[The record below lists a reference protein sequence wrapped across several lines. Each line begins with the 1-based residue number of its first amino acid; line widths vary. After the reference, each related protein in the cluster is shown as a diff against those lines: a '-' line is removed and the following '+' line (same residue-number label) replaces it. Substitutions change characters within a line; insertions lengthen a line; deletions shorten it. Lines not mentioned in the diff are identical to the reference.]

1 MKIPAFL
8 FPATVTTFVT
18 IAVHGPGPD
27 LPPQRI
33 AYGRHRIQTFC
44 ITGCPNII
52 DDQDDPF
59 MKYVIDLDPT
69 HQVLRTTVTGTL
81 ADPAIREMY
90 ASLSHFAAAGGPY
103 AGILDMYGVT
113 GNQLS
118 LETIRDLAK
127 QPPAVPGGRP
137 RVIVAPRPEDYGLL
151 YMFELWREM
160 GRQFRIVL
168 SMDEAYAM
176 LGLSP
181 ENFSRRLFPEQLAA

>member
-1 MKIPAFL
+1 
-8 FPATVTTFVT
+8 
-18 IAVHGPGPD
+18 
-27 LPPQRI
+27 
-33 AYGRHRIQTFC
+33 
-44 ITGCPNII
+44 
-52 DDQDDPF
+52 

-151 YMFELWREM
+151 HMFELLRGKM
-160 GRQFRIVL
+160 GGQHHLVL
-168 SMDEAYAM
+168 SVDEAYAM
-176 LGLSP
+176 LGVCS
-181 ENFSRRLFPEQLAA
+181 EDFSRRLFPEQLAA